1 MQKNRPRFLAFVGV
15 MVLMGVMGGSL
26 ESEAQWNFLDR
37 PVMGDYTWGGY
48 GASRESSRLGRE
60 DLIAREGFCPTGG
73 CVLRLD
79 KVEVLPPQGRQ
90 GDTLS
95 LITTYSILT
104 PEQVAMPITITR
116 EIFFQGKSLG
126 RTKSMESRQ
135 LNGTWTQE
143 VDFKLPPN
151 AAVGTYTL
159 NTRVTTG
166 YAQEQ
171 KSCDFRVY

>member
-1 MQKNRPRFLAFVGV
+1 MQKQRPRFLKWWGV
-15 MVLMGVMGGSL
+15 MVLVGVLGGGH
-26 ESEAQWNFLDR
+26 EAGAQFRDF
-37 PVMGDYTWGGY
+37 TWGYY
-48 GASRESSRLGRE
+48 GGSRESSRLGRE

-73 CVLRLD
+73 CVLHLD

-126 RTKSMESRQ
+126 RTKSMETRQ

-159 NTRVTTG
+159 NTRITTG